1 MPRASLKKQLPQKEP
16 LLSKTQKTVATIIS
30 CLLLAGMVW
39 NGISSGDARY
49 AKEQYTKDAVQT
61 LLAKNEYL
69 ENRIDIV
76 EIRAKREKVQFRLW
90 DLEKEFKSVRMP
102 DSVLKQK
109 IELEK
114 DLKNMDEAVDT
125 YEKENI
131 RSRIQESTGA
141 QPATPMTE
149 QRAPSYAPRM
159 KSTNPYLQRGN

>member
-1 MPRASLKKQLPQKEP
+1 MSKISVKKQQLKEP
-16 LLSKTQKTVATIIS
+16 LLNKTQKIVATIIS
-30 CLLLAGMVW
+30 CLILAGMIW
-39 NGISSGDARY
+39 SGISSGDARY
-49 AKEQYTKDAVQT
+49 AKEQYTKEAVHT

-90 DLEKEFKSVRMP
+90 DLEKEFKNIRMP
-102 DSVLKQK
+102 DSVLKQR

-114 DLKNMDEAVDT
+114 DLKNMDEAIET

-131 RSRIQESTGA
+131 KSRIQQQVPA
-141 QPATPMTE
+141 QSGVVMPE
-149 QRAPSYAPRM
+149 YAPRM